1 MSRRDYFIPAL
12 QRQARM
18 EDCSEIRAAK
28 GRRNRRPLLRAA
40 LALALASGLAAGT
53 HPASAQTLDLVT
65 HNGILIAAPPQA
77 IWPHINDPSGWKA
90 GAQLVPLDEQGTRF
104 KAVMPDAPDA
114 ILFHV
119 ANVEFDP
126 PRRRTIRLNALDG
139 ALIGFASW
147 ELRPQGEGT
156 WVAYH
161 VYTQAPAPPD
171 QPPPADYRQTNRDRF
186 QQELE
191 TLRRLVEA
199 PPNN

>member
-1 MSRRDYFIPAL
+1 MGCRGADAAL
-12 QRQARM
+12 
-18 EDCSEIRAAK
+18 RAASVSRK
-28 GRRNRRPLLRAA
+28 PWPLLRAA
-40 LALALASGLAAGT
+40 LALVAGMLAGAQPAL
-53 HPASAQTLDLVT
+53 AQTLDLVT
-65 HNGILIAAPPQA
+65 RNGILIAASPQA
-77 IWPHINDPSGWKA
+77 IWPHIEDPGGWKA
-90 GAQLVPLDEQGTRF
+90 GAQLVPLDEQGSRF

-119 ANVEFDP
+119 ANVELDP

-161 VYTQAPAPPD
+161 VYTQMPAPPD

-191 TLRRLVEA
+191 TLRRLVEE